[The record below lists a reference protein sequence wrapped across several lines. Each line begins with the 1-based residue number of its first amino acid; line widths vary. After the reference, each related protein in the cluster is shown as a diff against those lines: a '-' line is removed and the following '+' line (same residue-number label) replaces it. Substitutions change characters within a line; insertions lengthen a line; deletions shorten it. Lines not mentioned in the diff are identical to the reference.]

1 MIFANIIESA
11 FGPLIKVFEEILIIA
26 HKVVGGS
33 WGWAIIGLTIVI
45 RIVTLPIMMKQFR
58 GMAVMQAHMPE
69 TKKIQARYKDDKA
82 RLNEEMMKYYKEN
95 GVNPLASCLPML
107 IQLPVFISLFY
118 MLRTDLKKKIC
129 GPQIIAHHLSSKAL
143 TNTGCSKLLP
153 HSGGFL
159 FISDITAKATGAALI
174 VLIVV
179 YMASMFTTSYFSTAA
194 MERNQRIL
202 MLGMPLFFTVI
213 IYRYPAG
220 LLLYWITTNLTQIPL
235 QYFVRRRVA
244 ASPPVVVGGPQTNG
258 RATTSVARAVK
269 SNAKQPVTSVV
280 ARTEPPPQSPRKRK
294 KPRSGRRR

>member
-1 MIFANIIESA
+1 
-11 FGPLIKVFEEILIIA
+11 
-26 HKVVGGS
+26 
-33 WGWAIIGLTIVI
+33 
-45 RIVTLPIMMKQFR
+45 
-58 GMAVMQAHMPE
+58 
-69 TKKIQARYKDDKA
+69 
-82 RLNEEMMKYYKEN
+82 
-95 GVNPLASCLPML
+95 ML

-129 GPQIIAHHLSSKAL
+129 GPEILSHHITSSKL
-143 TNTGCSKLLP
+143 TNIGCSTILP
-153 HSGGFL
+153 HSGSFL
-159 FISDITAKATGAALI
+159 FIHDITAKATGAALI
-174 VLIVV
+174 TLIVL

-244 ASPPVVVGGPQTNG
+244 ASPPVVAGGPSTNG
-258 RATTSVARAVK
+258 RESRSTARIGKPKA
-269 SNAKQPVTSVV
+269 AAAVV
-280 ARTEPPPQSPRKRK
+280 AVRSEPPPQAPRKRK